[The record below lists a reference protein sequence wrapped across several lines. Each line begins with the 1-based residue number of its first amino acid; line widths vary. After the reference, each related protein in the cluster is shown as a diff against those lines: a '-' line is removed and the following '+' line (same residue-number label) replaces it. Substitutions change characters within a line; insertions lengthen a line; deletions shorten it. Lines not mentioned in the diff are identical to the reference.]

1 MIVNGSSVLTVA
13 WMKDLQTIRP
23 LLFFLHFLVVTCPPE
38 SVREKEW
45 AWFLPFCIHV
55 VVQLLSHVWLFATPW
70 TVACQPSL
78 SFTISQG
85 LLNVMSIESMMLSNQ
100 LIFCC
105 PFLLLPSMF
114 PIIKVFSSKLALY
127 IRWPQYWSFS
137 ISPSNEYSR
146 FISLRI
152 DWFDLLTVQ
161 GTLKS
166 LLQPHPCEGLY
177 PWVWVENNML
187 WSLRPMTWFY
197 VIESGMHSAWVI
209 VLVIMLY

>member
-55 VVQLLSHVWLFATPW
+55 VVQLLSHVWLFETPR
-70 TVACQPSL
+70 TASQHAPL

-105 PFLLLPSMF
+105 PSLLLPSMF

-137 ISPSNEYSR
+137 ISPSNEYSG

-161 GTLKS
+161 GTLKNFLQHCNSKNINS
-166 LLQPHPCEGLY
+166 LALIHL
-177 PWVWVENNML
+177 L
-187 WSLRPMTWFY
+187 
-197 VIESGMHSAWVI
+197 
-209 VLVIMLY
+209 

>member
-1 MIVNGSSVLTVA
+1 MWMDILLTSVASFLTLSSKWWPIGLGA
-13 WMKDLQTIRP
+13 QS
-23 LLFFLHFLVVTCPPE
+23 F
-38 SVREKEW
+38 
-45 AWFLPFCIHV
+45 V

-70 TVACQPSL
+70 TAACQASL
-78 SFTISQG
+78 SFTISWNM
-85 LLNVMSIESMMLSNQ
+85 LKLMSFESVMPSNH

-137 ISPSNEYSR
+137 ISPSNEYSG